1 MPKRSRYNIYIYIYK
16 ILQQQNGLAR
26 VVFEIFL
33 PLSIEV
39 IKLAVY
45 IIRYIM
51 WNSRI
56 ICGSVRGLRFAS
68 NKAKP
73 VNQAREAVATRFPTM
88 FNPIRSASNPRI
100 QLPKGLVY
108 NPAPSVPSP
117 YNTPAAFLPK
127 NADRKVMHEKD
138 PYEVENMPLLQQI
151 QQKNYHLTDKDVIE
165 IQKLRQEDPE
175 KWTRKSLA
183 EKFGCSEFFIS
194 IASKPLPEHQAEMD
208 RRLKVIKGRWSQ
220 KRIVTRRDR
229 QRRRELWL
237 RDE

>member
-73 VNQAREAVATRFPTM
+73 
-88 FNPIRSASNPRI
+88 RSASNPLI